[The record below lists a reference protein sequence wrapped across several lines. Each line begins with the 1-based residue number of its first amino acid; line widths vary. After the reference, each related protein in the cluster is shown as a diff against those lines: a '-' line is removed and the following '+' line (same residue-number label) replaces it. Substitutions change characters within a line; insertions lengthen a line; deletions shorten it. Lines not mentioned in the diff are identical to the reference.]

1 MTCTKEIILAKKPA
15 VSGTPAREAN
25 MMVMA
30 SASRGLVLPRPRK
43 AEISSL
49 PALDADHGEGE
60 EGAEGHDQVHGQ
72 VERGVRGKPAVHGA
86 DEEGQDEPGLG
97 DGE

>member
-49 PALDADHGEGE
+49 PRWMRTMARAKK
-60 EGAEGHDQVHGQ
+60 APKVMT
-72 VERGVRGKPAVHGA
+72 RYTAR
-86 DEEGQDEPGLG
+86 
-97 DGE
+97 